1 MFESAP
7 ILRVI
12 DLGDEIMWTGDFVWL
27 MCVNEEDGLSFRVL
41 QGVDG
46 ERQLI
51 VLWDGEEVEVGKI
64 EGLLERGKRW
74 EVFQLRATILV
85 QERLEIQ
92 LGHLE
97 RAEEEVARMKGDE
110 GDEGEMGVGSEE
122 IEIARRLRELET
134 KLLDRAVE
142 ALEEQKDALLEVEAV
157 KEYLGTA
164 GMEDGE
170 GTDDEE
176 DEDLS

>member
-1 MFESAP
+1 M
-7 ILRVI
+7 LRVI
-12 DLGDEIMWTGDFVWL
+12 DLGGEIMWTGDFVWL

-51 VLWDGEEVEVGKI
+51 VLWDGEEVKVGKI
-64 EGLLERGKRW
+64 EGLLERGERW

-97 RAEEEVARMKGDE
+97 RAGEEVARMKGDE

-122 IEIARRLRELET
+122 MEIARRLRELEI
-134 KLLDRAVE
+134 KLLDRALE
-142 ALEEQKDALLEVEAV
+142 ALEEQKDVLLEVEVV

-164 GMEDGE
+164 GMENGE